1 MSQAD
6 KYTVPDMPKHGSPA
20 DRGGADAYYRR
31 PRAPH
36 YYPNGTYVDPRIDA
50 KDMTPEE
57 IAAYNEA
64 FDLQDDFK
72 DWGDWYMGIV
82 DQYINL
88 ISAVLYHAKD
98 ADEAQ
103 EIIDE
108 MKQTEG
114 YERLMELMRR
124 ELN

>member
-1 MSQAD
+1 
-6 KYTVPDMPKHGSPA
+6 
-20 DRGGADAYYRR
+20 
-31 PRAPH
+31 
-36 YYPNGTYVDPRIDA
+36 
-50 KDMTPEE
+50 
-57 IAAYNEA
+57 
-64 FDLQDDFK
+64 
-72 DWGDWYMGIV
+72 MGIV

-114 YERLMELMRR
+114 YERLMELIRR